1 LYKIKILPK
10 VFYKNCYDIFSK
22 KNEDFDYFKNLGWS
36 KKQFKLQLSKEINY
50 SFALF
55 KDNIMMGFVIGDLIT
70 IEKYVEYEILLI
82 YVIPNVRR
90 LGYATKLLKKITILL
105 KKNTLKKIYIE
116 VSENNKGAIRLYKKN
131 DFIQVGLRKNY
142 YKINDEQFNAI
153 LLEKKTDD

>member
-1 LYKIKILPK
+1 MYKIKILPK

-22 KNEDFDYFKNLGWS
+22 KNEDFDYFKKLGWS